1 MKLNELHAPE
11 RPHTKRR
18 LGRGHGSGRVKT
30 SGRGQKGQNARKSG
44 PPKPGFEGGQLKLI
58 KRLPYKK
65 GFKNNFKIVYRAV
78 NLDQLAHF
86 EDGATVDP
94 ESLQK
99 AGLLDAK
106 TEKFKLLARGTV
118 AKKLTVR
125 AHKFSSKAREA
136 IEAAG
141 GAVEEIAS

>member
-1 MKLNELHAPE
+1 MKFHELHAPK
-11 RPHTKRR
+11 RDTKRR
-18 LGRGHGSGRVKT
+18 VGRGHGSGRVKT
-30 SGRGQKGQNARKSG
+30 SGRGQKGQNSRKSG

-65 GFKNNFKIVYRAV
+65 GFKNIFKIEYRAI

-94 ESLQK
+94 ESLQN

-106 TEKFKLLARGTV
+106 SEKYKLLARGSV
-118 AKKLTVR
+118 GKKLTVR
-125 AHKFSSKAREA
+125 AHKFSAKAREA
-136 IEAAG
+136 VEAAG
-141 GAVEEIAS
+141 GSIEEIAS

>member
-1 MKLNELHAPE
+1 MKLHELEAPQ
-11 RPHTKRR
+11 RGGKRR

-30 SGRGQKGQNARKSG
+30 AGRGTKGQNARKSG

-65 GFKNNFKIVYRAV
+65 GFKPLFKVTYQAI
-78 NLDQLAHF
+78 NLDQLSSF
-86 EDGATVDP
+86 EDGTTVDP

-99 AGLLDAK
+99 AGLLNGAG
-106 TEKFKLLARGTV
+106 EKFKILARGAV
-118 AKKLTVR
+118 SKKLTVR
-125 AHKFSSKAREA
+125 AHKFSAEARKA

-141 GAVEEIAS
+141 GSTEDIAS

>member
-1 MKLNELHAPE
+1 MKLHELQAPE
-11 RPHTKRR
+11 HKSKRR

-30 SGRGQKGQNARKSG
+30 SGRGTKGQNARKSG
-44 PPKPGFEGGQLKLI
+44 PPRPGFEGGQLALV

-65 GFKNNFKIVYRAV
+65 GFKSAFKVLYQPI

-86 EDGATVDP
+86 EDGSTVDP

-106 TEKFKLLARGTV
+106 TEKFKLLARGAV
-118 AKKLTVR
+118 ERKLIVR

-141 GAVEEIAS
+141 GSIEEIAS

>member
-1 MKLNELHAPE
+1 MKFHELHAPKRE
-11 RPHTKRR
+11 TKRR

-65 GFKNNFKIVYRAV
+65 GFTNIFKIEYRPI
-78 NLDQLAHF
+78 NLDQLTHF

-94 ESLQK
+94 ESLQN

-106 TEKFKLLARGTV
+106 SEK
-118 AKKLTVR
+118 
-125 AHKFSSKAREA
+125 
-136 IEAAG
+136 
-141 GAVEEIAS
+141 

>member
-1 MKLNELHAPE
+1 MKLHDLHAPKRE
-11 RPHTKRR
+11 TKRR
-18 LGRGHGSGRVKT
+18 LGRGHGSGRGKT
-30 SGRGQKGQNARKSG
+30 AGRGQKGQSARKSG
-44 PPKPGFEGGQLKLI
+44 PTKPGFEGGQLALV

-65 GFKNNFKIVYRAV
+65 GFKNIFKIMYRAI

-94 ESLQK
+94 ESLQS

-106 TEKFKLLARGTV
+106 SEKYKLLARGSV

-125 AHKFSSKAREA
+125 AHKFSAKAREA
-136 IEAAG
+136 IEGAG
-141 GAVEEIAS
+141 GSIEEIAS

>member
-1 MKLNELHAPE
+1 MKLHELTVPE
-11 RPHTKRR
+11 REHKRR
-18 LGRGHGSGRVKT
+18 VGRGHGSGRVKT

-65 GFKNNFKIVYRAV
+65 GFKQPFKVLYHAI

-94 ESLQK
+94 ESLQN
-99 AGLLDAK
+99 AGLLHAK
-106 TEKFKLLARGTV
+106 TEKFKLLARGQVT
-118 AKKLTVR
+118 KKLTVR
-125 AHKFSSKAREA
+125 AHKVSAKAREL

-141 GAVEEIAS
+141 GSIEEIAH

>member
-1 MKLNELHAPE
+1 MKLHELSAPE
-11 RPHTKRR
+11 RHEKRR
-18 LGRGHGSGRVKT
+18 VGRGHGSGRVKT
-30 SGRGQKGQNARKSG
+30 SGRGTKGQNARKSG

-65 GFKNNFKIVYRAV
+65 GFKQPFKVSYQAI
-78 NLDQLAHF
+78 NLDQLTHF

-94 ESLQK
+94 ESLQN
-99 AGLLDAK
+99 AGLLHAK
-106 TEKFKLLARGTV
+106 TEKFKLLARGDV

-125 AHKFSSKAREA
+125 AHKFSAKAREA

-141 GAVEEIAS
+141 GSIEEIAH